1 LHLLGRLRHGR
12 PLAVVVMTSLDYT
25 EVEGPVRAS
34 ADDFINKP
42 IEPAQ
47 LLCRL
52 QGALDR
58 LRTCRQQHSI
68 QDDAPAQQEEAPVKP
83 LYPFL

>member
-1 LHLLGRLRHGR
+1 M
-12 PLAVVVMTSLDYT
+12 AMVVMTSQDYT

-42 IEPAQ
+42 IQPAQ
-47 LLCRL
+47 LHRRL

-58 LRTCRQQHSI
+58 VRSRHQQHNL
-68 QDDAPAQQEEAPVKP
+68 PTVPPPLVEETPVKHRHP
-83 LYPFL
+83 RL